1 MQDGETHGDHLDERL
16 APVVE
21 QLQSGRA
28 NTMHGSNA
36 AGTVAAPAKAAGPA
50 GCSWRQQ
57 PRSQIADRPDGVRD
71 DDGFGPSGVL
81 VSGT

>member
-1 MQDGETHGDHLDERL
+1 MQDGETHGEHLDERL

-28 NTMHGSNA
+28 STMHGSNA

-57 PRSQIADRPDGVRD
+57 PRSQIGPTEIGVRD
-71 DDGFGPSGVL
+71 ADGFGPRVFW
-81 VSGT
+81 